1 LGCWIM
7 IFVMPSSCSCTL
19 GAISHLV
26 HYCGGF
32 TFIRLLVF
40 KLNYD
45 LHDAFLL
52 FLHPRSCF
60 PLSSLLW
67 WVHYY
72 KVVSC
77 FNLCSPFVARNLSLT
92 ISLCTRP
99 ICLWKLFWC
108 WPKNVG
114 PYAICA
120 RWGIF
125 GFQAM
130 VNGSLRWKL
139 MGNYFEELRNLNEEL
154 ELKFW
159 LSLFR
164 VFFHQGSRSKFFLT
178 PLHCAIL
185 IFWSSPC
192 PVTLF
197 GYLLCLSGM
206 PPETYIISLHLT
218 KLIQHIV
225 MTFFILHIKIL

>member
-1 LGCWIM
+1 
-7 IFVMPSSCSCTL
+7 
-19 GAISHLV
+19 
-26 HYCGGF
+26 
-32 TFIRLLVF
+32 
-40 KLNYD
+40 
-45 LHDAFLL
+45 
-52 FLHPRSCF
+52 
-60 PLSSLLW
+60 
-67 WVHYY
+67 
-72 KVVSC
+72 
-77 FNLCSPFVARNLSLT
+77 LCSPFIARNLCST

-130 VNGSLRWKL
+130 VYGSLRWKL

-164 VFFHQGSRSKFFLT
+164 VFFHQGSRGKFFLT
-178 PLHCAIL
+178 PPHCVIL

-197 GYLLCLSGM
+197 GYLLCLFGM
-206 PPETYIISLHLT
+206 PPETYPTLMSTNVWIISQ
-218 KLIQHIV
+218 KLQV
-225 MTFFILHIKIL
+225 SWAWNGEIKPNLKFLRLV